1 MRIDTIDG
9 LFLTQR
15 ITGIQRYAYEICREL
30 DKLLAPDC
38 VECLV
43 PENTP
48 LNEMETAFV
57 NIRVVKYGKHSGMLW
72 EQRDLAAYL
81 KAKNRRGIFLCNVMP
96 LTAKNGVAVI
106 HDISYRVNP
115 QFFRGFRRRLSA
127 WWHCLQYRLICQK
140 CEKIITVSEFSK
152 SEIERVYHVPGNRI
166 AVVYNAWQ
174 HMERV
179 GEDTNTFQQFSQLQ
193 KGNYYFAMATLMEN
207 KNFAWIL
214 RAAKQNPT
222 QQFAVAGG
230 GNLAFYAQKIEREA
244 LKNVS
249 FLGYVS
255 DAQAKA
261 LMHFCKAFLFP
272 TFYEGFGIPPLEA
285 AACGAPDLIVSDT
298 PCMHEVYGDC
308 AAYVD
313 PHAEPGNLS
322 AIPHKNPAPV
332 LSQYSWAAEAQKF
345 LMILRG
351 EKGDPGN
358 RSGKVER

>member
-140 CEKIITVSEFSK
+140 CEKIITVSEFQNPKLSV
-152 SEIERVYHVPGNRI
+152 STMSREIELLWSIMLGSTWSAWGRI
-166 AVVYNAWQ
+166 PTRSNSFRSCKKGTTILPWQ
-174 HMERV
+174 H
-179 GEDTNTFQQFSQLQ
+179 
-193 KGNYYFAMATLMEN
+193 
-207 KNFAWIL
+207 
-214 RAAKQNPT
+214 
-222 QQFAVAGG
+222 
-230 GNLAFYAQKIEREA
+230 
-244 LKNVS
+244 
-249 FLGYVS
+249 
-255 DAQAKA
+255 
-261 LMHFCKAFLFP
+261 
-272 TFYEGFGIPPLEA
+272 
-285 AACGAPDLIVSDT
+285 
-298 PCMHEVYGDC
+298 
-308 AAYVD
+308 
-313 PHAEPGNLS
+313 
-322 AIPHKNPAPV
+322 
-332 LSQYSWAAEAQKF
+332 
-345 LMILRG
+345 
-351 EKGDPGN
+351 
-358 RSGKVER
+358 